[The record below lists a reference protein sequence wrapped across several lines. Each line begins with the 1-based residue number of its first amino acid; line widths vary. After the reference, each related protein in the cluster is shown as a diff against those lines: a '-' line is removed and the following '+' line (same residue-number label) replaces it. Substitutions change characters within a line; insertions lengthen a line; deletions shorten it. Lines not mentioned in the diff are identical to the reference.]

1 MAGWLA
7 RQNLKFIADL
17 MSKAILF
24 LAPGAVAFAGGL
36 VLPNC
41 FPVPSSLTFPA
52 VGVLH
57 DPQEAIQPPS
67 RVQSQEKIQPPPEPS
82 WTTRAKVLRV
92 IDGDTVEVEVR
103 RVVRVRMLDCWS
115 PESKMDSRLPAEQQ
129 ADEKK
134 AGIAS
139 RENLRRLCEGRD
151 VIVQIPAHVEVAK
164 AITLNRWLAR
174 VWVEGDGESLSEKQV
189 KGGFA
194 TKVKREEL
202 K

>member
-41 FPVPSSLTFPA
+41 FPVPSSLTFSA
-52 VGVLH
+52 VMFQQAGV
-57 DPQEAIQPPS
+57 QPPPPLAQ
-67 RVQSQEKIQPPPEPS
+67 VQPASQPPEPS

-103 RVVRVRMLDCWS
+103 RVVRVRMLDCWA
-115 PESKMDSRLPAEQQ
+115 PESHRDGRLPENEQAAEY
-129 ADEKK
+129 AR
-134 AGIAS
+134 GLAS
-139 RENLRRLCEGRD
+139 KLNLKRLCEGQN
-151 VIVQIPAHVEVAK
+151 VVVQIPAGEDVAK
-164 AITLNRWLAR
+164 SITMGRWLGR

>member
-24 LAPGAVAFAGGL
+24 LAPGAVAFVGGL

-41 FPVPSSLTFPA
+41 LPVPSSLTFPA
-52 VGVLH
+52 VMVQQGNV
-57 DPQEAIQPPS
+57 QPPPPLA
-67 RVQSQEKIQPPPEPS
+67 QTQPPEPS

-103 RVVRVRMLDCWS
+103 RVVRVRMLDCWA
-115 PESKMDSRLPAEQQ
+115 PESKLDPRISQ
-129 ADEKK
+129 ADRETEKF
-134 AGIAS
+134 AGQAS
-139 RENLRRLCEGRD
+139 KENLRRLCEGQN
-151 VIVQIPAHVEVAK
+151 VVVQIPAGEDVAK
-164 AITLNRWLAR
+164 SITMGRWLGR
-174 VWVEGDGESLSEKQV
+174 VWIEGDGESLSEKQV

-194 TKVKREEL
+194 EATKPKRL